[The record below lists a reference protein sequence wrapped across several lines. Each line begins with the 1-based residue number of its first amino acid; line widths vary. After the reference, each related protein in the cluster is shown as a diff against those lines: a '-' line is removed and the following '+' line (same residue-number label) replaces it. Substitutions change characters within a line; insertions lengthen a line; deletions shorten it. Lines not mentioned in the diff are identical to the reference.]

1 MSRANAEHILS
12 NTLLHWKVITAK
24 EQETFPSF
32 IYDNTDVFLRQS
44 WEYVNLV
51 NTLTAS
57 ALFSSPLMAVAPGD
71 VEYDNLQSFNFN
83 LWKHQVNPQNVSA
96 QHLAQRSSI

>member
-57 ALFSSPLMAVAPGD
+57 ALFSSPLMAVAP
-71 VEYDNLQSFNFN
+71 EMSNMITY
-83 LWKHQVNPQNVSA
+83 NP
-96 QHLAQRSSI
+96 LTLICGSIK